1 MTDLRTQ
8 IRTAFRDEEDHRLP
22 ADEAAAMRRLV
33 VASVRPLTDGRS
45 AASWFQPLA
54 VAATLVAM
62 IAAGVAIGHRVDDRA
77 SIGAVRADDRP
88 PGQEPDGARQ
98 LHFSTPGGTR
108 IIWIFNSNL
117 DLKTTP

>member
-1 MTDLRTQ
+1 MTDLRAQ
-8 IRTAFRDEEDHRLP
+8 FRAAFRDDDDDRLP
-22 ADEAAAMRRLV
+22 VDEAAAMRRLV
-33 VASVRPLTDGRS
+33 VVSVRPLNDGRS
-45 AASWFQPLA
+45 AASWLQPLA

-62 IAAGVAIGHRVDDRA
+62 MATGVATGHRFGDRA
-77 SIGAVRADDRP
+77 GIGTVRSTDLPA
-88 PGQEPDGARQ
+88 GQEPDGARQ

>member
-8 IRTAFRDEEDHRLP
+8 IRAAFRDDEVDRLP
-22 ADEAAAMRRLV
+22 VDEAAAMRRLV
-33 VASVRPLTDGRS
+33 VSSVGRVNDS
-45 AASWFQPLA
+45 RGAASWFQPLA

-62 IAAGVAIGHRVDDRA
+62 IAVGVAIGHRFDDRA
-77 SIGAVRADDRP
+77 SIGAVRSDDLP
-88 PGQEPDGARQ
+88 AGQEPDGARQ

>member
-22 ADEAAAMRRLV
+22 VDDAAAMRRLV

-62 IAAGVAIGHRVDDRA
+62 IAGGVAIGHRFDDRA
-77 SIGAVRADDRP
+77 SIGAIRTDDLP